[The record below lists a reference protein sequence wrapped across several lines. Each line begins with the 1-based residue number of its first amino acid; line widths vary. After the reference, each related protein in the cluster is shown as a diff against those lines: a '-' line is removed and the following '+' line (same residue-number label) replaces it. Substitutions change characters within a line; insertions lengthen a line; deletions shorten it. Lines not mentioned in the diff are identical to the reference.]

1 MSEGVQ
7 LKKIPLVVAVLP
19 FVCTITGLL
28 TAIFLLHAP
37 LFLGLMF
44 GWLVAVV
51 IAVSYRIGW
60 QPIMQGTYHGMRST
74 FMVISILLMLAGVIS
89 IWMASGT
96 VPALIFYGIK
106 LIHPNLLVVTAFLLA
121 GATSMMLGSTVGT
134 LSTMGVAIAS
144 IAQVFGIPPALIGG
158 ALLSGGM
165 VGDRVSPV
173 SGTFHLVANMTGTK
187 SEENYKPMWQTGLP
201 MILLSIV
208 LFLWLG
214 FGKASGQVDPQN
226 SPMIHELVQHFAL
239 PWYLMLPPVLV
250 LTLAAFRV
258 PINRN
263 LGLGVLFG
271 GVLGV
276 VVQHQTIGA
285 MLHALWL
292 GFDLQ
297 AKGRTVLHGGGIWP
311 MFEQLLL
318 ILMAGALNGVLERTG
333 MMQTIIQVLLDRIRT
348 TRGLIV
354 STVMLSIVMAMV
366 ACNQALSV
374 IVPGRALRPTYDEM
388 GVPPR
393 LLVRSLADSGVVTA
407 ALIPWNL
414 HGILCSTAIGVPTLV
429 YFPYAFYLW
438 GTPLLTLL
446 LTFRIDNQQ
455 NSKKSDKLRQF

>member
-1 MSEGVQ
+1 
-7 LKKIPLVVAVLP
+7 
-19 FVCTITGLL
+19 
-28 TAIFLLHAP
+28 
-37 LFLGLMF
+37 LFLGLML
-44 GWLVAVV
+44 GWLVAVG
-51 IAVSYRIGW
+51 IAAFYKMGW
-60 QPIMQGTYHGMRST
+60 QPILQGTYQGMRST

-89 IWMASGT
+89 TWMASGT
-96 VPALIFYGIK
+96 VPALIFYGVK
-106 LIHPNLLVVTAFLLA
+106 LVHPNLLVVTAFLLA
-121 GATSMMLGSTVGT
+121 AATSMMLGSTVGT

-144 IAQVFGIPPALIGG
+144 IAHVFGIPPALIGG

-187 SEENYKPMWQTGLP
+187 AEDNYKPMWQTGLP
-201 MILLSIV
+201 MILLCVV
-208 LFLWLG
+208 LYLWLG
-214 FGKASGQVDPQN
+214 YGKVSGHVDPLA
-226 SPMIHELVQHFAL
+226 SPMVRQLAAHFAL

-250 LTLAAFRV
+250 LVLAALRV

-263 LGLGVLFG
+263 LLLGVLFG

-276 VVQHQTIGA
+276 LVEHRSVGE

-297 AKGRTVLHGGGIWP
+297 ANGQTVLHGGGIWP

-333 MMQTIIQVLLDRIRT
+333 MMQTIIQVLLNRIRT
-348 TRGLIV
+348 ARGLIA
-354 STVMLSIVMAMV
+354 STVLLSIVMAMV

-374 IVPGRALRPTYDEM
+374 IVPGRALRKTYDEM

-414 HGILCSTAIGVPTLV
+414 HGILCSTAIGVATTV

-438 GTPLLTLL
+438 GTPLLTLFL
-446 LTFRIDNQQ
+446 ALRIKNQQ
-455 NSKKSDKLRQF
+455 NSKKVDKLRQF